1 MKKVMAAGLIL
12 AVLMTGCDSTDG
24 TSEDD
29 DNTVVHSQGV
39 SCATCHSAGSEES
52 FTSGATVFT
61 TLDAA
66 GSDVSKYATGHTLR
80 LYMASTG
87 TTINY
92 AAGRG
97 SGNSYT
103 RASSGSIPNSY
114 TAQVLDSSGVV
125 VNSSAADSHD
135 LTQLDC
141 NRCHTATGTNNAPG
155 RIYTGSTTTVPTTVS
170 FASDVMPVLENRCKS
185 CHGNGGN
192 FTITTV
198 SATYSNLTLN
208 NFLNTTTPDD
218 SRLLLKGSGSI
229 SHDGGSVI
237 AMTSTEYLTVQQW
250 IAQGADNN

>member
-1 MKKVMAAGLIL
+1 MKKMMAASLIL
-12 AVLMTGCDSTDG
+12 VGLMTGCDSTDG

-29 DNTVVHSQGV
+29 DNTVIHSQGV

-66 GSDVSKYATGHTLR
+66 GSDVSKYATGYTLR

-92 AAGRG
+92 TAGRG

-114 TAQVLDSSGVV
+114 TAQVVDSSGVV

-135 LTQLDC
+135 LTRLDC
-141 NRCHTATGTNNAPG
+141 NSCHSATGSNGAPG
-155 RIYTGSTTTVPTTVS
+155 RIYTGMTTTVPTTVS
-170 FASDVMPVLENRCKS
+170 FASDVMPVLETKCKS

-192 FTITTV
+192 FTITTA

-208 NFLNTTTPDD
+208 NFLDTTTPDN
-218 SRLLLKGSGSI
+218 SRLLLKASGSI
-229 SHDGGSVI
+229 AHDGGMVI
-237 AMTSTEYLTVQQW
+237 TTTSPEYLTIQQW
-250 IAQGADNN
+250 ITQGASNN